1 MEKKLRVIVENCPQ
15 NHSCPSV
22 EICPV
27 SALTQ
32 EGFQAPTV
40 DAVNVRAFAPKRHWF
55 WSRGCGYAKDIGS
68 GRRGGKP

>member
-40 DAVNVRAFAPKRHWF
+40 DHEKCIRCGKCSGFCPKK
-55 WSRGCGYAKDIGS
+55 ALVLE
-68 GRRGGKP
+68 